1 MARKKTT
8 ANYSLLRDLQRFG
21 VEALCLLMLLCG
33 APLQS
38 LESVTEPI
46 SLDTANE
53 SNAQDEPSW
62 VDSVLETAGDTLDAA
77 QDEVQQLAT
86 SLVQLPRA
94 DAFGLLFNATHIGA
108 SGAGSSSG
116 SAPPSPPKDDARP
129 SKDYDLASL
138 AAGFSDKNALDAVPL
153 LPGWNQVSLP
163 EVPASGDP
171 ATVLAAI
178 GGSYQKVYTYNGCD
192 AADPWKVYDP
202 NDLSASD
209 LTTIGVE
216 QGLLIDATAAVS
228 LPSDGALPD
237 STTIQLCT
245 GWNLI
250 GFPSAFPRHVKSALA
265 PILDKV
271 VRVYAFDPFD
281 LADNW
286 KFYEASAPA
295 WASDLDTMLPGMGY
309 WVLVTEDV
317 QLEIKNVGDAPSI
330 AFTSPQDLDVITAPT
345 EIQGTV
351 ASDLLDNWQL
361 RYRGVGENDWIDLAT
376 GNYPVQGKLGNFDPT
391 LLLNGMYELELVAT
405 DLQGQQVT
413 DSIALV
419 VEGNMKI
426 GHFTLS
432 FVDLAIPLSGLDI
445 QVVRTYDSRQ
455 RHLQGDFGS
464 NDFAGNDFGY
474 GWSLDIRQGSYRNNR
489 PPGDGWRIPPT
500 EGPWGLPCSTVQEL
514 KSHLTTVRLSDQEVY
529 RFRLTVKNPG
539 TIIGGCIGR
548 AEFEFVDGPV
558 PGATLEILGNDQ
570 VLHQNNID
578 ELRDP
583 NSFAF
588 FVPEDVKLTT
598 RDGRIF
604 HLDLADGVT
613 HLEDLNG
620 NTLEITP
627 EGITH
632 SSGRGIEFER
642 DAEGRIE
649 RIVDP
654 MGNANVYAY
663 DDAGDLV
670 SFTDR
675 IGAVTTFAYADG
687 HYLEDIVN
695 ALGVRVVRTEYGDD
709 GRMVR
714 VIDAAGKVVALDHN
728 LDARREVVTNR
739 LGFVRVMEYDG
750 RGNVVREVDEAGAAT
765 LRTFDG
771 RDNLLTETNPLG
783 HTTTYAYSPD
793 QAVQSIRDPLGHT
806 ISIAYGDC
814 RLPLTLT
821 DALGQVTS
829 NTYSPSNLLL
839 SSQDPLGNVT
849 TFTYGSGGN
858 LSSLTD
864 ALGLVSAFQFD
875 AVGHLRQQTDALG
888 NVVAFDYDANGNRI
902 RETRTRTLPSGE
914 SEILTTSFQYDALNR
929 LITVTAPDGSVSRT
943 DYDALGRVTRQVDP
957 LGREILY
964 QYDGRGLPVQTAYA
978 DGTSRQVQYDNE
990 GRRIAS
996 VDPAGRVT
1004 QFFYDPVGRLIR
1016 TVYPGSDPGSS
1027 DEATESM
1034 AYDAAGQLIAST
1046 DALGNTTTTT
1056 YDAAGRRTRVTDP
1069 LGHTSQFAY
1078 DANNRLRQIT
1088 DALGNT
1094 SEHQYD
1100 ALGRVKAVVAPD
1112 GSSSQTLYD
1121 ALGRTIETIDPAG
1134 KRTRF
1139 GYNAVSRMVAVTD
1152 ALDQVTAY
1160 AYNELGHFVQQTD
1173 ANGHSTRYETDTLGR
1188 QTARILP
1195 DGARETFSYD
1205 AAGQL
1210 TRHTDFNGAARTFT
1224 YDFVGRLLQRQYP
1237 DGGRHA
1243 FTYTPS
1249 GQRATVTDQRGGVTT
1264 FEYDARNRPIR
1275 RTDPNGHQ
1283 LEFGYDAAGNRTQL
1297 SATVGTEA
1305 VSVLYSFDALH
1316 RIATVTDPRGGLYTF
1331 AYDANGQP
1339 ERLSY
1344 PNGVVTTWEHDAL
1357 QRLTFLETQ
1366 NSSQEV
1372 LQSYQYTLAPSGH
1385 RLRIDEHDGTSRSYT
1400 YDNLW
1405 RLTSDRVTDATEA
1418 LIYEQSFDYDPV
1430 GNRLASTWTTAEEPP
1445 VVQTTTY
1452 DSRDRITAINGQ
1464 SLAWDAAGRILSKP
1478 ASGSHLGATYT
1489 WGFDDR
1495 LLSTELADG
1504 TTAATAYDADG
1515 TRVQTAQDTGQGVE
1529 VVKYLVDDSGWLSH
1543 AVGDIT
1549 HNQTGGDGLD
1559 SFYVRAGDQLLGLI
1573 NDSTGDRFYHLDGLG
1588 SVRSVSD
1595 STGVQTTNLDYTAF
1609 GERLPGSAGSQV
1621 YGFAGEPWSTVA
1633 GLAYHRARWMDPGL
1647 GRFLSRDPFRGWLGS
1662 PASQHAYGYAHQNP
1676 VSLSDP
1682 SGLST
1687 SIGGVLAVSA
1697 AVGIITAIVSPPLAS
1712 LFGRQITTLEAVEAG
1727 GWAFLFT
1734 AVALVAPPV
1743 AMAIALV
1750 GFDRSLK
1757 LYLSVWSRPST
1768 PAQKSVATGLLALS
1782 TLGIGYAGA
1791 QMTSSSQ
1798 TLSVP
1803 ASVAAV
1809 ESRSGAQLNR
1819 VPSGVRQDWPQLAEM
1834 LKLAAKGKGNFSVG
1848 SATRNQAQAMGEA
1861 WVGPGYRVSS
1871 DGVAIISTDG
1881 LRQYRQPSFKPR
1893 QSRTQANFE
1902 TRQTP
1907 RGEWQSNGHLD
1918 IVD

>member
-1 MARKKTT
+1 MADKKVTT
-8 ANYSLLRDLQRFG
+8 NYSFVHELRRFG
-21 VEALCLLMLLCG
+21 VEALCLLMLLYG
-33 APLQS
+33 APLQALDS
-38 LESVTEPI
+38 ITEPKTFWVEPVLGTAGHT
-46 SLDTANE
+46 LDT
-53 SNAQDEPSW
+53 
-62 VDSVLETAGDTLDAA
+62 V
-77 QDEVQQLAT
+77 QDEVHQLAVEVASQPWT
-86 SLVQLPRA
+86 
-94 DAFGLLFNATHIGA
+94 DAFGLLFTASHLGA

-138 AAGFSDKNALDAVPL
+138 APGFSDKNALDAVPL

-163 EVPASGDP
+163 ETPASSDP
-171 ATVLAAI
+171 ATALNAI
-178 GGSYQKVYTYNGCD
+178 GGSYHKVYTYNGCD
-192 AADPWKVYDP
+192 DADPWKVYDP
-202 NDLSASD
+202 NDLAASD
-209 LTTIGVE
+209 LTAIGVE

-228 LPSDGALPD
+228 LPSDGTLPD
-237 STTIQLCT
+237 STTMQLCT

-250 GFPSAFPRHVKSALA
+250 GFPSAYPRHVKSALA

-317 QLEIKNVGDAPSI
+317 QLEIKNVGEAPSI
-330 AFTSPQDLDVITAPT
+330 AFTSPQDLAVITAPT

-361 RYRGVGENDWIDLAT
+361 RYRGVGENDWIDLAN
-376 GNYPVQGKLGNFDPT
+376 GNYPVQGKLGDFDPT

-413 DSIALV
+413 DSIAIV

-455 RHLQGDFGS
+455 RPLQG
-464 NDFAGNDFGY
+464 DFGY

-558 PGATLEILGNDQ
+558 PGATLEILGNDE
-570 VLHQNNID
+570 VLYQNNSD

-583 NSFAF
+583 NSFVL

-632 SSGRGIEFER
+632 SSGRGVEFER

-649 RIVDP
+649 RIIDP

-663 DDAGDLV
+663 DAAGDHV

-675 IGAVTTFAYADG
+675 MEAVTSFAYTDG

-695 ALGVRVVRTEYGDD
+695 ALGVRAVRTEYDDD

-714 VIDAAGKVVALDHN
+714 VIDAAGKVVALDHD
-728 LDARREVVTNR
+728 LDARREMVTNR

-750 RGNVVREVDEAGAAT
+750 RGNVVREVDEAGAET

-783 HTTTYAYSPD
+783 HTTTFTYSPD
-793 QAVQSIRDPLGHT
+793 QAVQSIRDPLGQT
-806 ISIAYGDC
+806 ISIAYGDR

-864 ALGLVSAFQFD
+864 ALGQVTAFQFD
-875 AVGHLRQQTDALG
+875 AAGHLVQQTDALG
-888 NVVAFDYDANGNRI
+888 NVVTFDYDANGNRI
-902 RETRTRTLPSGE
+902 RETRTRTSPSGE
-914 SEILTTSFQYDALNR
+914 AEALVTSFQYDALNR
-929 LITVTAPDGSVSRT
+929 LTTVMAPDGAISRT

-957 LGREILY
+957 LGRETVY
-964 QYDGRGLPVQTAYA
+964 QYDGRGLPVRTTYA
-978 DGTSRQVQYDNE
+978 DGTSTQVQYDDE
-990 GRRIAS
+990 GRRIAGI
-996 VDPAGRVT
+996 DPEGRVT

-1016 TVYPGSDPGSS
+1016 TVYPGSDSGSS
-1027 DEATESM
+1027 DEATELM

-1046 DALGNTTTTT
+1046 DARGNTTTTT
-1056 YDAAGRRTRVTDP
+1056 YDAAGRRLRVTDP
-1069 LGHTSQFAY
+1069 LGNATQFAY
-1078 DANNRLRQIT
+1078 DANNRLQQIT
-1088 DALGNT
+1088 DALGNIT
-1094 SEHQYD
+1094 EHQYD
-1100 ALGRVKAVVAPD
+1100 GLGRVRAVVAPD
-1112 GSSSQTLYD
+1112 GSSSQSLYD
-1121 ALGRTIETIDPAG
+1121 PLGRILETIDPAG

-1139 GYNAVSRMVAVTD
+1139 GYDAVGRMVSVTD

-1160 AYNELGHFVQQTD
+1160 GYNELGHLTQQTN
-1173 ANGHSTRYETDTLGR
+1173 ANDHRTRFETDALGR

-1205 AAGQL
+1205 PAGQL
-1210 TRHTDFNGAARTFT
+1210 TRHTDFNGATRTFT
-1224 YDFVGRLLQRQYP
+1224 YDSMGRLLQRQYP
-1237 DGGRHA
+1237 DGSRHTY
-1243 FTYTPS
+1243 TYTPS
-1249 GQRATVTDQRGGVTT
+1249 GQRATVTDERGGVTT
-1264 FEYDARNRPIR
+1264 YEYDARNRPIR
-1275 RTDPNGHQ
+1275 KTDPNGHR
-1283 LEFGYDAAGNRTQL
+1283 LEHDYDPAGNRTRL
-1297 SATVGTEA
+1297 TATVGTEA
-1305 VSVLYSFDALH
+1305 VSVLYSFDALN

-1339 ERLSY
+1339 ERLTY
-1344 PNGVVTTWEHDAL
+1344 PNGVVTTWAHDSQ
-1357 QRLTFLETQ
+1357 QRLTSLETR
-1366 NSSQEV
+1366 NASDEV

-1385 RLRIDEHDGTSRSYT
+1385 RLRIDEHDGTSRSYA
-1400 YDNLW
+1400 YDALW
-1405 RLTSDRVTDATEA
+1405 RLTTDRVADATDA

-1430 GNRLASTWTTAEEPP
+1430 GNRLATTWTTAEEPP
-1445 VVQTTTY
+1445 VVETATY
-1452 DSRDRITAINGQ
+1452 DARDRIATINGQ
-1464 SLAWDAAGRILSKP
+1464 PLTWDAAGRVLSKP
-1478 ASGSHLGATYT
+1478 GSDSDPAATYT

-1495 LLSTELADG
+1495 LLATELADG
-1504 TTAATAYDADG
+1504 TTVATAYDVEG
-1515 TRVQTAQDTGQGVE
+1515 TRIETAQDTGQGVE
-1529 VVKYLVDDSGWLSH
+1529 VVKYLIDDSGWLSH

-1549 HNQTGGDGLD
+1549 HNQTTGDGLD
-1559 SFYVRAGDQLLGLI
+1559 SLYVRAGDQLLGSI

-1595 STGVQTTNLDYTAF
+1595 PTGVQTASLDYTAF
-1609 GERLPGSAGSQV
+1609 GERLAGSDGSQV
-1621 YGFAGEPWSTVA
+1621 YGFAGEPWSAVA

-1647 GRFLSRDPFRGWLGS
+1647 GRFLSKDPFRGWLGT
-1662 PASQHAYGYAHQNP
+1662 PASQHGYGYAHLNP
-1676 VSLSDP
+1676 VSLTDP
-1682 SGLST
+1682 SGMFIST
-1687 SIGGVLAVSA
+1687 GRLLGVSA
-1697 AVGIITAIVSPPLAS
+1697 AVGVLTTIAAPAVANL
-1712 LFGRQITTLEAVEAG
+1712 LGYQLTTLEAVEAG

-1734 AVALVAPPV
+1734 AVAQVSPLAAVG
-1743 AMAIALV
+1743 IALY
-1750 GFDRSLK
+1750 GWHKALQ
-1757 LYLSVWSRPST
+1757 LYYEVWSRPSS
-1768 PAQKSVATGLLALS
+1768 PAQKSLAAGILALS
-1782 TLGIGYAGA
+1782 ALGIAY
-1791 QMTSSSQ
+1791 SSSQ
-1798 TLSVP
+1798 AAVNSSGADSN
-1803 ASVAAV
+1803 ASVIAAQSKIKV
-1809 ESRSGAQLNR
+1809 LPRGRA
-1819 VPSGVRQDWPQLAEM
+1819 V
-1834 LKLAAKGKGNFSVG
+1834 VG
-1848 SATRNQAQAMGEA
+1848 SKGHS
-1861 WVGPGYRVSS
+1861 GP
-1871 DGVAIISTDG
+1871 
-1881 LRQYRQPSFKPR
+1881 QP
-1893 QSRTQANFE
+1893 TQLEINP
-1902 TRQTP
+1902 Q
-1907 RGEWQSNGHLD
+1907 
-1918 IVD
+1918 IVDDYIARLLAGEKLRPIELVELPDGRRFILDGHHRYVASQRTGIPIDQFTIKGEGPVGFNWENVKFDFFTPHAD